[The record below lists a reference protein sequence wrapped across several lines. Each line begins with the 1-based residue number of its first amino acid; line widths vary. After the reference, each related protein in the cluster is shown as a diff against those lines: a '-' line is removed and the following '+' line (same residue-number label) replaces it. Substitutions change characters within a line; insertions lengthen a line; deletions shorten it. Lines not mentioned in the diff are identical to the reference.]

1 MLSPL
6 DRRSSLAVAE
16 TPCQQ
21 HSGRPVVADSSA
33 NPLRARQSKA
43 RANVVKNSANFRFF
57 VVDNPAKLKDREQ
70 MRANRKHV
78 MNDYLEKERHNPS
91 STDSRV
97 TRAASGGTKRKRSA
111 PSAVGQSVNKSAATQ
126 IFSRETTAN
135 QLAFGSAYI
144 SRSSPESH
152 DLVASSIEQNDS
164 RLSQQEVQAARAIR
178 FVEVESSPE
187 RSPDD
192 EPRHSLSLTPPPSS
206 YLGSNIQP
214 FNTWPTLTDP
224 LLDTER
230 LKWSC
235 SRNFRSRGIAIRW
248 IPTILQSRH
257 AFLSTICISASHDDV
272 MQRGLQAPHERAP
285 FGSLERMK
293 VRGEIIGM
301 VNAALDDPAARLAD
315 TTVVSVLHLLNS
327 EIMGCTDFTMA
338 MHARGLHDLVRQR
351 GGLHRLGMNG
361 SLASMTTITMYMIH
375 ALRESIPHT
384 DFINYARQNRTRPPT
399 DDSHL
404 PESPLFCRP
413 SGFYTIKR
421 CLSMD
426 SPAYKL
432 IESLRLVTIAF
443 VRNSGTSHLS
453 PLQVVEDDKRWQQ
466 DALDVESLCKN
477 IFAIPSANSRCDDF
491 GTSSELF
498 AFEALRLTAV
508 LFAFALSNGI
518 PLSKAA
524 PMLSEMPGFQ
534 RQANPTACQILIKS
548 TLVRTDLSD
557 AWGNMAGVLLWI
569 TLIAGASSNPD
580 SPYHPRSDENPSA
593 DGGRIGEEEE
603 ARKWLAAV
611 AVRCSIILSFEYG
624 GAMLETLKRLVGIEQ
639 ILAKM
644 DAERM
649 GQAVPEVHV
658 GGLKVKKSSVVP
670 CGPEEPLWRNFNDYA
685 SDFRNGVS

>member
-1 MLSPL
+1 
-6 DRRSSLAVAE
+6 
-16 TPCQQ
+16 
-21 HSGRPVVADSSA
+21 
-33 NPLRARQSKA
+33 
-43 RANVVKNSANFRFF
+43 
-57 VVDNPAKLKDREQ
+57 
-70 MRANRKHV
+70 
-78 MNDYLEKERHNPS
+78 
-91 STDSRV
+91 
-97 TRAASGGTKRKRSA
+97 
-111 PSAVGQSVNKSAATQ
+111 
-126 IFSRETTAN
+126 
-135 QLAFGSAYI
+135 
-144 SRSSPESH
+144 
-152 DLVASSIEQNDS
+152 
-164 RLSQQEVQAARAIR
+164 
-178 FVEVESSPE
+178 
-187 RSPDD
+187 
-192 EPRHSLSLTPPPSS
+192 
-206 YLGSNIQP
+206 
-214 FNTWPTLTDP
+214 
-224 LLDTER
+224 
-230 LKWSC
+230 
-235 SRNFRSRGIAIRW
+235 
-248 IPTILQSRH
+248 
-257 AFLSTICISASHDDV
+257 
-272 MQRGLQAPHERAP
+272 
-285 FGSLERMK
+285 
-293 VRGEIIGM
+293 
-301 VNAALDDPAARLAD
+301 
-315 TTVVSVLHLLNS
+315 
-327 EIMGCTDFTMA
+327 
-338 MHARGLHDLVRQR
+338 
-351 GGLHRLGMNG
+351 
-361 SLASMTTITMYMIH
+361 
-375 ALRESIPHT
+375 
-384 DFINYARQNRTRPPT
+384 
-399 DDSHL
+399 
-404 PESPLFCRP
+404 
-413 SGFYTIKR
+413 
-421 CLSMD
+421 MD